1 MNSSPL
7 DEPMKSPATRAA
19 SARTVREVMEPHVVT
34 VVPEMTVRE
43 LVETFR
49 EEHIRGAPVL
59 GRSGKVIGMVS
70 ESDVLRH
77 ALGPAALHAEPAAC
91 LSASASLWECDGG
104 EAVTTMAR
112 SRAMLAGCD
121 LGRVR
126 VAEIMGP
133 VGPTFAPGDEL
144 QALSRFFAADGV
156 QRVAV
161 IENDILLG
169 IVTPADVLRGLV
181 SPR

>member
-1 MNSSPL
+1 MN
-7 DEPMKSPATRAA
+7 ATIPRAPD
-19 SARTVREVMEPHVVT
+19 ARTVREVMEPRVVS

-43 LVETFR
+43 LVETFQ

-59 GRSGKVIGMVS
+59 DPGGKVIGMVS

-77 ALGPAALHAEPAAC
+77 ALSTPGAPRDGSAIPARGL
-91 LSASASLWECDGG
+91 LSA
-104 EAVTTMAR
+104 
-112 SRAMLAGCD
+112 CD

-126 VAEIMGP
+126 VGEIMGP
-133 VGPTFAPGDEL
+133 VGAAFAPDDEL

-169 IVTPADVLRGLV
+169 IVTPADVLRGLAS

>member
-1 MNSSPL
+1 
-7 DEPMKSPATRAA
+7 MKSP
-19 SARTVREVMEPHVVT
+19 ARTVREVMEPHVVT

-43 LVETFR
+43 LVETFQ

-59 GRSGKVIGMVS
+59 DRAGKVIGMVS

-77 ALGPAALHAEPAAC
+77 ALAAPERAAAVSESAWAAC
-91 LSASASLWECDGG
+91 GG
-104 EAVTTMAR
+104 EGGVATLTQPATIL
-112 SRAMLAGCD
+112 SGCD
-121 LGRVR
+121 LGRVC
-126 VAEIMGP
+126 VGDIMGP
-133 VGPTFAPGDEL
+133 VGATFAPGDEL
-144 QALSRFFAADGV
+144 QALTRFFAADGV

-169 IVTPADVLRGLV
+169 IVTPADVLRGLAS

>member
-1 MNSSPL
+1 
-7 DEPMKSPATRAA
+7 MKPTATRAA
-19 SARTVREVMEPHVVT
+19 SARTVREVMQPHVVS

-43 LVETFR
+43 LVETFQ

-77 ALGPAALHAEPAAC
+77 ALGPTPAHAGEAVH
-91 LSASASLWECDGG
+91 LSASAWDAADGG
-104 EAVTTMAR
+104 AAVATLPA
-112 SRAMLAGCD
+112 AMLSSCE
-121 LGRVR
+121 LGAVR
-126 VAEIMGP
+126 VGEIMGP
-133 VGPTFAPGDEL
+133 VGVTFSPGDEL

-181 SPR
+181 SAR

>member
-1 MNSSPL
+1 
-7 DEPMKSPATRAA
+7 MKSPATRAA
-19 SARTVREVMEPHVVT
+19 GARTIRDVMKPHVVS

-43 LVETFR
+43 LVETFQ

-77 ALGPAALHAEPAAC
+77 ALAAAPAHGAPPSAPPAAWAADGGAAIATLPRAATL
-91 LSASASLWECDGG
+91 LSACGLG
-104 EAVTTMAR
+104 E
-112 SRAMLAGCD
+112 
-121 LGRVR
+121 VR
-126 VAEIMGP
+126 VGEIMGP
-133 VGPTFAPGDEL
+133 VGATFAPGDEL

-169 IVTPADVLRGLV
+169 IVTPADVLRGMV
-181 SPR
+181 SPAR

>member
-1 MNSSPL
+1 
-7 DEPMKSPATRAA
+7 MKFP
-19 SARTVREVMEPHVVT
+19 ARTVREVMEPRVVS

-43 LVETFR
+43 LVETFQ

-59 GRSGKVIGMVS
+59 DPAGKVIGMVS

-77 ALGPAALHAEPAAC
+77 ALASPAR
-91 LSASASLWECDGG
+91 G
-104 EAVTTMAR
+104 
-112 SRAMLAGCD
+112 
-121 LGRVR
+121 VR
-126 VAEIMGP
+126 VGDIMGP
-133 VGPTFAPGDEL
+133 VGATFAPGDEL

-169 IVTPADVLRGLV
+169 IVTPADVLRGLA
-181 SPR
+181 SSAR

>member
-1 MNSSPL
+1 
-7 DEPMKSPATRAA
+7 
-19 SARTVREVMEPHVVT
+19 MEPHVVT

-43 LVETFR
+43 LVETFQ

-59 GRSGKVIGMVS
+59 GPSGKVIGMVC

-77 ALGPAALHAEPAAC
+77 ALGPVPVDGEAAAC
-91 LSASASLWECDGG
+91 LSASAHPWERDGAD
-104 EAVTTMAR
+104 AVATRTR
-112 SRAMLAGCD
+112 SAAGLAACD
-121 LGRVR
+121 LGQVR
-126 VAEIMGP
+126 VGEIMGP
-133 VGPTFAPGDEL
+133 VGATFAPGDEL
-144 QALSRFFAADGV
+144 QVLSRFFAADGV

-181 SPR
+181 STR

>member
-1 MNSSPL
+1 M
-7 DEPMKSPATRAA
+7 DEPMKSPATSAA
-19 SARTVREVMEPHVVT
+19 SAQTVREVMEPRVVS

-43 LVETFR
+43 LVETFH

-59 GRSGKVIGMVS
+59 GPSGKVIGMVS

-77 ALGPAALHAEPAAC
+77 ALGAAAPHAEAEAPLRASPW
-91 LSASASLWECDGG
+91 SADSG
-104 EAVTTMAR
+104 EAVATLAR
-112 SRAMLAGCD
+112 PATMLAGCD
-121 LGRVR
+121 LGGVR
-126 VAEIMGP
+126 VGEIMGP
-133 VGPTFAPGDEL
+133 VGTTFAPGDAL
-144 QALSRFFAADGV
+144 QALTRFFAADGV

-181 SPR
+181 SSAL

>member
-1 MNSSPL
+1 
-7 DEPMKSPATRAA
+7 MKSPV
-19 SARTVREVMEPHVVT
+19 RTVREVMEPRVVS

-43 LVETFR
+43 LVETFQ

-59 GRSGKVIGMVS
+59 DPAGKVIGMVS

-77 ALGPAALHAEPAAC
+77 ALGVPDCTAAADTESAWAAEGDERISILARPAA
-91 LSASASLWECDGG
+91 
-104 EAVTTMAR
+104 T
-112 SRAMLAGCD
+112 LAGCE

-126 VAEIMGP
+126 VRDIMGP
-133 VGPTFAPGDEL
+133 VGATFAPGDEL
-144 QALSRFFAADGV
+144 QALTRFFAADGV

-161 IENDILLG
+161 IENGILLG

-181 SPR
+181 SSAR

>member
-1 MNSSPL
+1 
-7 DEPMKSPATRAA
+7 MKSPATRAA

-43 LVETFR
+43 LVETFQ

-77 ALGPAALHAEPAAC
+77 ALGSAPEPAGAAVH
-91 LSASASLWECDGG
+91 LSASAWTATDAGD
-104 EAVTTMAR
+104 AVATLAPAA
-112 SRAMLAGCD
+112 AMLSSCD

-126 VAEIMGP
+126 VGEIMGP
-133 VGPTFAPGDEL
+133 VGATFAPGDDLE
-144 QALSRFFAADGV
+144 ALTRFFAADGV

-181 SPR
+181 SAR

>member
-1 MNSSPL
+1 
-7 DEPMKSPATRAA
+7 MKSPATRAA
-19 SARTVREVMEPHVVT
+19 SARTVREVMEPRVVS

-43 LVETFR
+43 LVETFQ

-77 ALGPAALHAEPAAC
+77 ALSAAPEHGETAES
-91 LSASASLWECDGG
+91 LASSPWTGAG
-104 EAVTTMAR
+104 EATATLAR
-112 SRAMLAGCD
+112 PATMLAGCD

-126 VAEIMGP
+126 VGEIMGP
-133 VGPTFAPGDEL
+133 VGATFAPGDDL

-181 SPR
+181 SPAR

>member
-1 MNSSPL
+1 
-7 DEPMKSPATRAA
+7 MK
-19 SARTVREVMEPHVVT
+19 PHVVS

-43 LVETFR
+43 LVETFQ

-77 ALGPAALHAEPAAC
+77 ALGAAPEHGTPSEPPPPWTAEGGAATATLARAATL
-91 LSASASLWECDGG
+91 LS
-104 EAVTTMAR
+104 
-112 SRAMLAGCD
+112 GCE

-126 VAEIMGP
+126 VGEIMGP
-133 VGPTFAPGDEL
+133 VGTTFAPGDEL

-181 SPR
+181 SSAR

>member
-1 MNSSPL
+1 
-7 DEPMKSPATRAA
+7 
-19 SARTVREVMEPHVVT
+19 MEPHVVS

-43 LVETFR
+43 LVETFQ

-77 ALGPAALHAEPAAC
+77 ALGAAPAHAAAT
-91 LSASASLWECDGG
+91 LSSSASAWSAEGG
-104 EAVTTMAR
+104 EAVATVAR
-112 SRAMLAGCD
+112 SAATLSSCD
-121 LGRVR
+121 LGAVR
-126 VAEIMGP
+126 VGDIMGP
-133 VGPTFAPGDEL
+133 VGATFAPGDEL
-144 QALSRFFAADGV
+144 QALTRFFATDGV

-181 SPR
+181 SSAR

>member
-1 MNSSPL
+1 
-7 DEPMKSPATRAA
+7 
-19 SARTVREVMEPHVVT
+19 MEPRVVS

-43 LVETFR
+43 LVETFQ

-77 ALGPAALHAEPAAC
+77 ALAAAPAHAGAAALLPADPWA
-91 LSASASLWECDGG
+91 AYDGEG
-104 EAVTTMAR
+104 ATMQAR
-112 SRAMLAGCD
+112 GAALLAGCD

-133 VGPTFAPGDEL
+133 VGETFAPGDEL

-181 SPR
+181 SPAR